1 MESLIDVIQ
10 VYRRVHEAL
19 DSDDLAQAVSNL
31 HNDLAV
37 KFFNDTGHKIGPA
50 AFGTFGHND

>member
-37 KFFNDTGHKIGPA
+37 KFFNDTGHKIGPV
-50 AFGTFGHND
+50 AFGTFSHND